1 MNNTL
6 GIIVNQMRIVA
17 FLHIVVRKI
26 NVSQEVY
33 VIMDKSRLMIF
44 VITHL
49 NVSLVV
55 AVILLENVRIS

>member
-6 GIIVNQMRIVA
+6 DIIANQMRIAA